1 MLTYLKKTER
11 VVESL
16 QNNNN
21 GLTTAVNSNTVRIG
35 RLEDKTFNLSL
46 SVKGIETKI
55 MKRIT
60 NLELWI
66 ESATVEKQLNSNESS
81 ILPDPHRSCPQN
93 FQNIRVELAEIQES
107 KSGDQEA
114 LKGIQGS
121 VKYLQSKLDE
131 TVADL
136 SASTAL
142 MGTRTDDTPHPGSS
156 KSLIIV
162 KLGIERYVQQINQL
176 TSTTI
181 SGRTSDLKLIEK
193 CNNVDV
199 PKVSKAVTSC
209 GDALEKYV
217 KLPNMDTE
225 YVDEVSTILVSA
237 SNWCLSVEEL
247 YSRMEIHS
255 ITNTKGDTSE
265 VGILT
270 DNSSRT
276 VYEFLQDVELAI
288 MGWGSQAQRANRL
301 ITKHLSP
308 TIRDRIID
316 KAHNFQEIKLWLIEH
331 YGDASRI
338 VNDTITALAKKKK
351 PSPNFPKD
359 RYKFYSEIVVSIL
372 RLERLTKEKI
382 N

>member
-16 QNNNN
+16 QNNIN
-21 GLTTAVNSNTVRIG
+21 GLNTAVNSNTVRIG

-60 NLELWI
+60 NLELWM

-93 FQNIRVELAEIQES
+93 FRNLRVELAEIQES
-107 KSGDQEA
+107 MSGDQEA

-142 MGTRTDDTPHPGSS
+142 IGTRTDDTPHPGSS

-265 VGILT
+265 VGILGKT
-270 DNSSRT
+270 NK
-276 VYEFLQDVELAI
+276 
-288 MGWGSQAQRANRL
+288 GKN
-301 ITKHLSP
+301 
-308 TIRDRIID
+308 
-316 KAHNFQEIKLWLIEH
+316 
-331 YGDASRI
+331 
-338 VNDTITALAKKKK
+338 
-351 PSPNFPKD
+351 
-359 RYKFYSEIVVSIL
+359 
-372 RLERLTKEKI
+372 
-382 N
+382 